1 MKMLLLSFEF
11 PNSRDPSLRRL
22 HGEQREHGHEAVVVV
37 ERLPLPLP
45 GEHGGRRV
53 VAGGELKVLAS
64 EKQRF
69 KKKIVFVSWE
79 MRACV
84 LFFVLAL
91 FGGVLADVGAV
102 VELPVEQL
110 HAHHGEDELREL

>member
-1 MKMLLLSFEF
+1 MLLFLSFEF

-64 EKQRF
+64 EKQRL
-69 KKKIVFVSWE
+69 KLNLVFVS
-79 MRACV
+79 RGKCARG
-84 LFFVLAL
+84 FSSVLAL

>member
-1 MKMLLLSFEF
+1 MKMLFLSFEF

-69 KKKIVFVSWE
+69 KLNLAFVSWE

-84 LFFVLAL
+84 FLLAL